1 MYSQK
6 VFCVGSDVPAST
18 FSARRDCLGLYIL
31 SFAMLNFENFRK
43 IKKLKKIK
51 TIANSLNFFRR
62 ENLVWH

>member
-18 FSARRDCLGLYIL
+18 FSARRDCLGIYIL

-43 IKKLKKIK
+43 IKKIK